1 MDTPDHPSGL
11 PEQRLHPLSWLFVL
25 LQQLKQFIV
34 PLLVLMFLG
43 RGDRHAL
50 WPLIGIAVLVTISLL
65 QYFTF
70 RYRIGET
77 GLSVRSG
84 LFQRTLR
91 EIPFARIHNVG
102 IHQSLLHRLFN
113 VAEVRLES
121 AGSPKPEAE
130 MRVLSLPDALAL
142 ERLVRHR
149 GSTVEAEN
157 ATATPADELLALSP
171 AEVVRLGLVSN
182 RGMIVIAA
190 AFGLAW
196 QVLPERLMSNL
207 AEDSVRTALGYADHW
222 TTGWLAT
229 GTMAMAV
236 LAVVVFLLRL
246 LSIVLAMVQYHGFR
260 LTEEQH
266 RLTVERGLLTRLR
279 TSVAR
284 RRIQAWTL
292 QENLLHRLLKR
303 RALRID
309 TATSGQAEE
318 TSGGPARALKELAPI
333 ATPERCDQ
341 LVQHLLPHAQWP
353 REDWTAIP
361 ARAWWRLFMP
371 AALFLAGASFALFFW
386 SGGWWSWLP
395 LLVLP
400 WTAYGSR
407 QHAHRAAYVLDEH
420 LIAVRGGWWSR
431 WWRFAEIDK
440 LQSLQLGRSPLD
452 RWLGTASVW
461 LDTAGAGAFA
471 PSLHIRFLP
480 EADAR
485 ELHARL
491 SRALARRRLQW

>member
-1 MDTPDHPSGL
+1 MDTPLHAGGS
-11 PEQRLHPLSWLFVL
+11 PEQRLHPWSWLFVL
-25 LQQLKQFIV
+25 LQQLRQFIV
-34 PLLVLMFLG
+34 PLLVLLFLG
-43 RGDRHAL
+43 RGDRYAL

-65 QYFTF
+65 QYFTY

-77 GLSVRSG
+77 GLSIRSG

-91 EIPFARIHNVG
+91 EVPFARIHNVG

-149 GSTVEAEN
+149 GV
-157 ATATPADELLALSP
+157 ATGTEGATPSAADELLSLPP
-171 AEVVRLGLVSN
+171 AEVVRLGLASN

-196 QVLPERLMSNL
+196 QVLPERFMGSL
-207 AEDSVRTALGYADHW
+207 AEDSVRAALGYAGHW
-222 TTGWLAT
+222 GAGWLAT
-229 GTMAMAV
+229 GTLAMAV
-236 LAVVVFLLRL
+236 LGVAVFMLRL
-246 LSIVLAMVQYHGFR
+246 LSVALAMVQYYGFR
-260 LTEEQH
+260 LTEEQR

-292 QENLLHRLLKR
+292 QETLLHRLLGR

-309 TATSGQAEE
+309 TAVSGQAEDA
-318 TSGGPARALKELAPI
+318 SGGPSRALKELAPI

-341 LVQHLLPHAQWP
+341 LVRHLLPHARWP
-353 REDWTAIP
+353 REDWVAIP
-361 ARAWWRLFMP
+361 ERAWWRLFMP
-371 AALFLAGASFALFFW
+371 TALFLAGASLALLFW
-386 SGGWWSWLP
+386 SGAWWSALP

-400 WTAYGSR
+400 WTAYESR
-407 QHAHRAAYVLDEH
+407 QHARRAAYVVDGELV
-420 LIAVRGGWWSR
+420 AARGGWWSR

-440 LQSLQLGRSPLD
+440 LQSLQLGRSPID
-452 RWLGTASVW
+452 RWMGTASLW
-461 LDTAGAGAFA
+461 LDTAGAGPFA

-480 EADAR
+480 EAEAR

-491 SRALARRRLQW
+491 ARSLARRRLRW

>member
-1 MDTPDHPSGL
+1 MDSPAPGSGE
-11 PEQRLHPLSWLFVL
+11 PEQRLHPWSWLFVL

-50 WPLIGIAVLVTISLL
+50 WPLIGVLVLVTISLL

-70 RYRIGET
+70 RYRVGAT
-77 GLSVRSG
+77 GLSIRSG
-84 LFQRTLR
+84 LFERTLR
-91 EIPFARIHNVG
+91 EVPFARIHNVG
-102 IHQSLLHRLFN
+102 IHQSLLHRVFN

-121 AGSPKPEAE
+121 AGSAKPEAE

-149 GSTVEAEN
+149 GIATEAEASTPE
-157 ATATPADELLALSP
+157 ATDELLTLSP
-171 AEVVRLGLVSN
+171 AEVIRLGLVSN
-182 RGMIVIAA
+182 RGMIVVAA

-196 QVLPERLMSNL
+196 QVVPERFMGNFV
-207 AEDSVRTALGYADHW
+207 EDSVRAALGYADHW
-222 TTGWLAT
+222 SAGWMAT
-229 GTMAMAV
+229 ASMAMAV
-236 LAVVVFLLRL
+236 LAVAIFLLRL
-246 LSIVLAMVQYHGFR
+246 LSVALAVVQYYGFR
-260 LTEEQH
+260 LTEEQR

-292 QENLLHRLLKR
+292 QENVLHRLFGR

-309 TATSGQAEE
+309 TATGQAEE
-318 TSGGPARALKELAPI
+318 ASGSPSRALRELAPI
-333 ATPERCDQ
+333 TTPERCDQ
-341 LVQHLLPHAQWP
+341 LIQHLLPRAQWP
-353 REDWTAIP
+353 RDDWNAIP
-361 ARAWWRLFMP
+361 LRAWWRLFMP
-371 AALFLAGASFALFFW
+371 TALLLPAISLSLFFW
-386 SGGWWSWLP
+386 SGEPWAWLP

-400 WTAYGSR
+400 WAAYSCR
-407 QHAHRAAYVLDEH
+407 QHARRAAYVLDGN
-420 LIAVRGGWWSR
+420 LVAVRGGWWSR

-440 LQSLQLGRSPLD
+440 LQSLQLMQSPLD
-452 RWLGTASVW
+452 RKLGTASLW
-461 LDTAGAGAFA
+461 LDTAGASPFA

-480 EADAR
+480 EAEAR

-491 SRALARRRLQW
+491 ASALAKRRLQW